1 MLALVQPPPVHT
13 YLPLAIDVEMGSRTA
28 VCVRKWE
35 ELRSICGIFRAGGL
49 TVPVD
54 LFLGRLL
61 LGSLLCWPKCPV
73 AYALRAPQTSVSA
86 TLLRQTEW
94 RYPGLAPANSCTIT
108 TPGYARRTDRV
119 GISGPTGDL
128 GTAMAWLRPVALL
141 QSSPPF
147 GEWRGSGGKGPV
159 LGWLLCSDAISA
171 RSDEPEGGLTKPG
184 RQW

>member
-1 MLALVQPPPVHT
+1 MGNQERARPCRLGAKGSAQTRLRLALVSLRP
-13 YLPLAIDVEMGSRTA
+13 RTA
-28 VCVRKWE
+28 
-35 ELRSICGIFRAGGL
+35 
-49 TVPVD
+49 PH
-54 LFLGRLL
+54 
-61 LGSLLCWPKCPV
+61 GSCWPKWPV

-108 TPGYARRTDRV
+108 TSGYARRTDRV

-159 LGWLLCSDAISA
+159 LGWLLCSDAIPA

-184 RQW
+184 RDGTCLRGTCMVQPRDARKIPLGGAQG